1 MMNFRKI
8 LVPTD
13 NSRNSKEAFK
23 YAVDLAKKH
32 DSTIDVLHVID
43 ISCLEEAG
51 RFETSYFKLPHG
63 YGENLLEQGKAETDE
78 FIKEAIGE
86 DRGLRIERHIRKGN
100 PFTEIM
106 NFVKENGSDLIV
118 MGTHGRTGLSHVL
131 MGSITEKIVRKAP
144 CPVLTVKPRKL
155 KIQAA

>member
-1 MMNFRKI
+1 MNFRKI

-43 ISCLEEAG
+43 ISYLEEAG

-86 DRGLRIERHIRKGN
+86 DRELRIERHIRKGN

-106 NFVKENGSDLIV
+106 NFAKENGSDLIV